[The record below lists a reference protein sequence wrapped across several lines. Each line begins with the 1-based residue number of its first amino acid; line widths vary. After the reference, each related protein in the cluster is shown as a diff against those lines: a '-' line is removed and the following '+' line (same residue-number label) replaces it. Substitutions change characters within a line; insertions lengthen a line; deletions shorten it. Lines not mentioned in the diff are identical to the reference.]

1 MNNRF
6 LFILATVALLFINT
20 GDLHRHLC
28 LDGQEPAVTYH
39 YENLDGHPVHSEED
53 QAHNDIEGE
62 VTVDAT
68 KSKNSQSADN
78 AFLLSNS
85 FLVIK
90 ILQNSSFISIP
101 ADTFQK
107 LEADLSL
114 PPLRAPPLLG

>member
-6 LFILATVALLFINT
+6 LFILSVLALLFINA

-28 LDGQEPAVTYH
+28 LDGQEPAVSYH
-39 YENLDGHPVHSEED
+39 LENFDGHPDHSEEE
-53 QAHNDIEGE
+53 QVHNDVEGE
-62 VTVDAT
+62 VSVDAT
-68 KSKNSQSADN
+68 KSKNSQSTHH

-85 FLVIK
+85 VLVAE
-90 ILQNSSFISIP
+90 ILQNSTFISIP
-101 ADTFQK
+101 ADSFQK